1 MKEKQLVTSVSLPE
15 AEAGLWRGK
24 RAEIMLFS
32 ERYLRIQMRNQIRRA
47 VTRKYNRGAEGK
59 FAIVTTRFA
68 PTEYDTLH
76 FVAAALRVSVSLLI
90 YGLIQLWKKPSRR
103 AIRRF
108 FSINYSADSEGW
120 DVSAGFLEEIITFWA
135 VENPGDPPP
144 VPSHSPDL

>member
-47 VTRKYNRGAEGK
+47 VTRKYNRGTEGK

-144 VPSHSPDL
+144 VLLA

>member
-15 AEAGLWRGK
+15 AEAGLWRAN
-24 RAEIMLFS
+24 RAEIMQFS
-32 ERYLRIQMRNQIRRA
+32 ERYLRIKMRNQIRRA
-47 VTRKYNRGAEGK
+47 VTRKYNRVDGE

-90 YGLIQLWKKPSRR
+90 YGLILLWQKPSRR

-120 DVSAGFLEEIITFWA
+120 DTSAGFLEESITFWA

-144 VPSHSPDL
+144 VLAG